1 VIDVLSGVASIAAV
15 VTTVAVVAGVII
27 YKRQLE
33 AMTRA
38 RELES
43 LLVIMKYVD
52 DITLRRARYF
62 MLEHWKELSS
72 LLELPFS
79 WDTRH
84 AIESRVRELSSGT
97 LGLDE
102 IDLAINALNNV
113 CFLVRKNYAPAEAV
127 EAFMKNSLLYAW
139 RAFEPYI
146 MSRRTQ
152 VDTIGQAEQYAA
164 HFESIVKIL
173 RYSQTSP
180 NLPIE
185 RTETAEG
192 AVPAAHRR

>member
-1 VIDVLSGVASIAAV
+1 MDILSGVGSIAAV
-15 VTTVAVVAGVII
+15 LTTLAVVAGVII

-52 DITLRRARYF
+52 DISLRRARYF
-62 MLEHWKELSS
+62 MLENWEKLSD
-72 LLELPFS
+72 LLEQPFS

-84 AIESRVRELSSGT
+84 AIESRMRELSSGT
-97 LGLDE
+97 LGVDE

-113 CFLVRKNYAPAEAV
+113 SFLVRNKYAPAEAV
-127 EAFMKNSLLYAW
+127 ESFMKNSLLYAW

-146 MSRRTQ
+146 RSRRTQ
-152 VDTIGQAEQYAA
+152 VDTIGQAEQYGA
-164 HFESIVKIL
+164 HFEWIVQML

-180 NLPIE
+180 NPPIE

-192 AVPAAHRR
+192 AVPAAHRQ